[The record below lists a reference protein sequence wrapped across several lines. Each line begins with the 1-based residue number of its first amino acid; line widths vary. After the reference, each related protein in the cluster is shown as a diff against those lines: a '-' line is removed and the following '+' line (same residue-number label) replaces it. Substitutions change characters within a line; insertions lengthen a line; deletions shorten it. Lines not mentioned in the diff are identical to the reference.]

1 MTVFE
6 LAMIVA
12 TLLCALTA
20 GFVFSF
26 ASVIM
31 PGIGRLTDK
40 EFIRTFQ
47 AIDGVIQAG
56 QPVFG
61 LVWIGS
67 VLALVAAAILAVL
80 QHEGIV
86 PTLVVASA
94 IAYILGVQL
103 PTFRINVPLNNAL
116 QTLNVDDMDE
126 PRLDSARR
134 SFEHRWV
141 IWNLV
146 RTVFASGVSLLLM
159 LVLLWL

>member
-6 LAMIVA
+6 LVMIVA

-20 GFVFSF
+20 GFVFAF
-26 ASVIM
+26 ASVVM
-31 PGIGRLTDK
+31 PGIGHLPNK
-40 EFIRTFQ
+40 EFIRAFQ
-47 AIDGVIQAG
+47 TIDGVIQAG

-67 VLALVAAAILAVL
+67 VFALVAAAILAVL
-80 QHEGIV
+80 QHEGLV
-86 PTLVVASA
+86 PILVGAGAVV
-94 IAYILGVQL
+94 YILGVQL

-116 QTLNVDDMDE
+116 QALNVDELDE
-126 PRLDSARR
+126 LTLDSARR

-141 IWNLV
+141 SWNLV
-146 RTVFASGVSLLLM
+146 RTVFASVVSVLLM

>member
-6 LAMIVA
+6 LVMIVA

-26 ASVIM
+26 ASVVM
-31 PGIGRLTDK
+31 PGIGNLTDK
-40 EFIRTFQ
+40 EFIRAFQ
-47 AIDGVIQAG
+47 AIDGAIQAG

-67 VLALVAAAILAVL
+67 VFALVAAAILAVL

-86 PTLVVASA
+86 PTLVVATA

-103 PTFRINVPLNNAL
+103 TTFRINVPLNNTLQAL
-116 QTLNVDDMDE
+116 NADDMDE
-126 PRLDSARR
+126 LTLDSARR

-141 IWNLV
+141 RWNLV
-146 RTVFASGVSLLLM
+146 RTVFASVVSVLLM

>member
-1 MTVFE
+1 MTLLE
-6 LAMIVA
+6 LALIVA
-12 TLLCALTA
+12 TLLSALTA

-31 PGIGRLTDK
+31 PGIGNLPDK
-40 EFIRTFQ
+40 EFIRAFQ

-56 QPVFG
+56 HHIFG

-67 VLALVAAAILAVL
+67 VFALMAAVILAVL
-80 QHEGIV
+80 QHDGIV

-116 QTLNVDDMDE
+116 QTLNVDVMDE
-126 PRLDSARR
+126 FTLDSARR

-141 IWNLV
+141 
-146 RTVFASGVSLLLM
+146 R
-159 LVLLWL
+159 